1 MSSYLAET
9 NTKIL
14 VDLASPELAGQV
26 AAQLS
31 DILSVGESPVRFAVT
46 ESHGGRWSCEVG
58 SLSGSQLT
66 ESIFHRKRRA
76 RGGDGSFNVVM
87 LVPTG
92 IGAEIGGHAGDAT
105 PAAILLASVCDT
117 LVTHPNVL
125 NASDIIQ
132 VPPNTL
138 YVEGSVISRLLMGT
152 VGLRRARANR
162 LLVVVQDH
170 HDRLFKSAAYNAVNA
185 ARATYG
191 LQVRDIVDID
201 PAFRMVAEHSASGTA
216 TGQVYGLEHLWSA
229 LDRYS
234 GDYDAVA
241 INSVIEVPSHFHW
254 DYYKLQGAMVNP
266 WGGVEAMLT
275 HAVSLKYGVPAAHA
289 PMFESREIS
298 EMDLDVVDSRMAA
311 ETISL
316 TFLQSVLRGLQHA
329 PRLSSVSMMD
339 SATALTA
346 EDIACVVMPDGCLG
360 IPTIAALEQGILVV
374 AVRENANI
382 MRNDLSVL
390 PWKSGQYLQVDNY
403 WEAAGLLAALR
414 AGLDPRS
421 VRRPLNSIGL
431 ETENSLESVNNNRPH
446 GARTNE
452 MSASAIERHP

>member
-1 MSSYLAET
+1 MSNYLAER
-9 NTKIL
+9 NTQIA
-14 VDLASPELAGQV
+14 VDPASAGLARQV
-26 AAQLS
+26 EAQLA
-31 DILSVGESPVRFAVT
+31 DALSVGQTPVRFAVT
-46 ESHGGRWSCEVG
+46 ESRGGLWSCEVG
-58 SLSGSQLT
+58 FLAGSELP
-66 ESIFHRKRRA
+66 ESIFHWKKGIRQE
-76 RGGDGSFNVVM
+76 DGAFNVVM

-105 PAAILLASVCDT
+105 PAATLLASVCDT

-125 NASDIIQ
+125 NASDLIQ

-152 VGLRRARANR
+152 VGLRRVRANR
-162 LLVVVQDH
+162 MLVIIQDH
-170 HDRLFKSAAYNAVNA
+170 HDRMFKSAAYNAVNA

-191 LQVRDIVDID
+191 LQVCDIVEID
-201 PAFRMVAEHSASGTA
+201 PAFRMVAEHTASGTA
-216 TGQVYGLEHLWSA
+216 AGEVHGLEYLWSV

-234 GDYDAVA
+234 GEYDAVA

-275 HAVSLKYGVPAAHA
+275 HAVSSKYGVPAAHS
-289 PMFESREIS
+289 PMFESREIA

-311 ETISL
+311 EVISE

-329 PRLSSVSMMD
+329 PRLSPIDKEGSTS
-339 SATALTA
+339 ALTVG
-346 EDIACVVMPDGCLG
+346 DIACVVMPEGCLG

-374 AVRENANI
+374 AVKENKNI
-382 MRNDLSVL
+382 MRNDLSAL
-390 PWKSGQYLQVDNY
+390 PWKSGQYVQVDNY

-414 AGLDPRS
+414 LGLDPGS
-421 VRRPLNSIGL
+421 VRRPFESIGML
-431 ETENSLESVNNNRPH
+431 NRSAFEAAHSNWSPSLSP
-446 GARTNE
+446 T
-452 MSASAIERHP
+452 S